1 MRLKLLSKN
10 SNRWLI
16 GLAFAALA
24 ITGGITVHAI
34 SQFGQDRSRSSSK
47 SVETALPKV
56 AALGR
61 LEPEAEVIKLFA
73 PLALDGDRI
82 AQLLIKEGEQ
92 VKAGQVVA
100 ILDSRDKL
108 AVAVAGIAFADML
121 IFVQMG
127 FQDALYESA
136 TQPHRLLEADLVM
149 TNPQFQTLFSVK
161 SFSRERLYQAL
172 SHEGVQSVSY
182 VYIGSGQWKNPETR
196 INRAILI
203 WGVDP
208 EAPSLNLPEV
218 KQNPT
223 QLKLLNRVLFDRAG
237 RPEYG
242 AIADAVQK
250 HGTLEVELNRQNIQ
264 VIGLFTVGSSFA
276 ADGNVITSHSTFL
289 KLFPERQP
297 NQIEVGLIKLKP
309 GVDPT
314 QVQAQLNKELS
325 PDVRVLTPQGFA
337 AVEKYYWESQGAIGF
352 IFGLGVIVGFIVGIV
367 IVYQILYSDVS
378 DHLPEYAT
386 LKAMGYSDG
395 YLLGVLFQE
404 ALLLAALGY
413 VPGFLI
419 AITLYQVTYAVTLLP
434 VAMSLLRAITVF
446 VITIMMCGFSG
457 AVAMRKLQ
465 SADPADVF

>member
-1 MRLKLLSKN
+1 MFRK
-10 SNRWLI
+10 WLRR
-16 GLAFAALA
+16 
-24 ITGGITVHAI
+24 T
-34 SQFGQDRSRSSSK
+34 
-47 SVETALPKV
+47 
-56 AALGR
+56 
-61 LEPEAEVIKLFA
+61 
-73 PLALDGDRI
+73 PLALR
-82 AQLLIKEGEQ
+82 QVMKE
-92 VKAGQVVA
+92 KT
-100 ILDSRDKL
+100 RL

-127 FQDALYESA
+127 FQDALFDSA

-149 TNPQFQTLFSVK
+149 TNPQLQTLFSVK
-161 SFSRERLYQAL
+161 SFSRERLYQTL
-172 SHEGVQSVSY
+172 SHEGVESVSS
-182 VYIGSGQWKNPETR
+182 VYISLGQWKNPETR
-196 INRAILI
+196 INRSILI
-203 WGVDP
+203 WGIEPD
-208 EAPSLNLPEV
+208 APSLNLPEV
-218 KQNPT
+218 KQNAT
-223 QLKLLNRVLFDRAG
+223 HLKLLNRVLFDRAG

-242 AIADAVQK
+242 AVADAMQK
-250 HGTLEVELNRQNIQ
+250 HGTLEAELNNQNIQ
-264 VIGLFTVGSSFA
+264 VTGLFTIGASFA
-276 ADGNVITSHSTFL
+276 ADGNVITSDSTFL

-309 GVDPT
+309 GFDPT
-314 QVQAQLNKELS
+314 QVQAQLAKQLPPE
-325 PDVRVLTPQGFA
+325 DVRVLTPEGFA
-337 AVEKYYWESQGAIGF
+337 AVEKYYWESQGTIGF

-419 AITLYQVTYAVTLLP
+419 AIALYQLTYAATLLP
-434 VAMSLLRAITVF
+434 IGMTLARAIAVLI
-446 VITIMMCGFSG
+446 ITIVMCSFSG